1 MTVISHD
8 YLISILVRF
17 SRIFIH
23 SGWKHSE
30 NIGNTKKKKMLRERR
45 SSQAALHLLKWR
57 LANKKNMLRE
67 IDAKCHLATRPIY
80 RIKVGYMVP
89 EQVKIKKKG
98 QEEKYTHTFRH
109 R

>member
-1 MTVISHD
+1 M
-8 YLISILVRF
+8 
-17 SRIFIH
+17 
-23 SGWKHSE
+23 
-30 NIGNTKKKKMLRERR
+30 
-45 SSQAALHLLKWR
+45 AL
-57 LANKKNMLRE
+57 AEQKKNMLRE

-89 EQVKIKKKG
+89 EQVKKSKKKKE